1 MEYYTMHYDDGGNRH
16 VYLEATAQRE
26 SAGPAHH
33 EKSGGNKKK
42 CLDG

>member
-1 MEYYTMHYDDGGNRH
+1 MLDIMLFMHYDGGNRH
-16 VYLEATAQRE
+16 VYLKATAQRE

-33 EKSGGNKKK
+33 DKLGGNKK